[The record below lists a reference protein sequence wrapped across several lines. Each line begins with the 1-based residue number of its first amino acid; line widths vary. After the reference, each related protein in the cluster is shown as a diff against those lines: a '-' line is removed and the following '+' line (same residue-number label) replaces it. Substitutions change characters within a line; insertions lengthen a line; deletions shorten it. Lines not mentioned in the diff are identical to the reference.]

1 MFVFF
6 QSTVPLLI
14 SLILSTFVYLKYE
27 GIKESKKFIYFF
39 CSLWTIFFLLQY
51 YILGPYSPIQYHDNA
66 DIALSRILYEKN
78 FHLGGSFL
86 HSVMGR
92 LRFLFFPSFW
102 WPKNIFRK
110 VYIYYFSSMDR
121 FACS

>member
-14 SLILSTFVYLKYE
+14 LILSTFVYLKYE

-66 DIALSRILYEKN
+66 DTLYQEFYMKK
-78 FHLGGSFL
+78 FP
-86 HSVMGR
+86 
-92 LRFLFFPSFW
+92 LR
-102 WPKNIFRK
+102 RK
-110 VYIYYFSSMDR
+110 FSP
-121 FACS
+121 